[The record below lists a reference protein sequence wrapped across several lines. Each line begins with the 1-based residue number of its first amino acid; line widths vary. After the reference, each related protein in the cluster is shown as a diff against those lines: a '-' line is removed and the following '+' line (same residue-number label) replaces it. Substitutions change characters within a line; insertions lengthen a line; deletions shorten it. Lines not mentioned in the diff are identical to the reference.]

1 VEKSSQ
7 QAARPP
13 GCAEKVFPK
22 GRGSKLDVFDSC
34 YIYVGG
40 FSIRQKWLNREV
52 SESLTAVVLVG
63 VAGMSILLG
72 FILGW
77 MVAKERYYYICMDF

>member
-1 VEKSSQ
+1 M
-7 QAARPP
+7 
-13 GCAEKVFPK
+13 F
-22 GRGSKLDVFDSC
+22 FDSC
-34 YIYVGG
+34 YIYVGE
-40 FSIRQKWLNREV
+40 FSIRQKWLDREV